1 MNAKHIV
8 QFAFGLF
15 LIALTNGCV
24 THALWENGNL
34 EAWIQ
39 PAANP
44 HLRLFAAKPPGDLLV
59 VYDEY
64 AERHDVTR
72 TRAFWFNEN
81 EKLLAK
87 HHMPH
92 FSSTNSAAGLA
103 SVPVLLTGTNQSS
116 FPPPPYAIVD
126 ITGQSFTLYLND
138 GDTASYDL
146 PYYND
151 GNGKVEKFVLTPAA
165 VTADA
170 TIVGSF
176 IGLLYLE
183 EKYGNGTYWY
193 PTY

>member
-1 MNAKHIV
+1 MKVKHIV
-8 QFAFGLF
+8 QFAFGLL
-15 LIALTNGCV
+15 LITLTNGCV
-24 THALWENGNL
+24 TKGLWENGNL
-34 EAWIQ
+34 EAWNQ

-44 HLRLFAAKPPGDLLV
+44 NLHLFAAKPPGDLLV

-64 AERHDVTR
+64 SERRDVTR

-81 EKLLAK
+81 EKLLTER
-87 HHMPH
+87 HMPH
-92 FSSTNSAAGLA
+92 FSHTNSAAGLA
-103 SVPVLLTGTNQSS
+103 SVPVLLTSTNQSKS
-116 FPPPPYAIVD
+116 PPLPYAIVD
-126 ITGQSFTLYLND
+126 MTERSFTLYLNN

-151 GNGKVEKFVLTPAA
+151 GKGKVEKFVLTPAA

-176 IGLLYLE
+176 IGLLYFE